1 MKIISPI
8 AALIIANIIWGAAP
22 PIFKFAL
29 ENIPPFTLAFIRFF
43 FASFLF
49 IPFIGPV
56 WKKMTMREFLLIC
69 LGSLFGVTLN
79 ISAFFLGLQKT
90 VSINAP
96 IIASAGPVFLFFL
109 SVFFLKEKAHTK
121 IFIGMLI
128 SLIGILFIVLSPI
141 FLDGKHL
148 VLGEI
153 EGNLLFVLATL
164 GSVISTVIYKSILE
178 RINAFQVALMS
189 FLISSLT
196 FAPGMVWELKQWSF
210 FELNMQGWIGIL
222 FGVFLCSALAYYLY
236 YYGLSKLLSQE
247 IGLFTYIDPVVAV
260 LIAAPLLAEYPTI
273 YFFIGSLLV
282 FGGIYIAEKRIH
294 YHPIHRLKRV

>member
-1 MKIISPI
+1 MNPI
-8 AALIIANIIWGAAP
+8 LALTIANIIWGAAP
-22 PIFKFAL
+22 PIFKFSL

-43 FASFLF
+43 FASLLF
-49 IPFIGPV
+49 IPFIAPV
-56 WKKMTMREFLLIC
+56 WKSMTKKEFLLIC
-69 LGSLFGVTLN
+69 LGSLFGITLN

-96 IIASAGPVFLFFL
+96 IIASSGPVFLFFL
-109 SVFFLKEKAHTK
+109 SVLFLKEKANIK
-121 IFIGMLI
+121 VFIGMLI
-128 SLIGILFIVLSPI
+128 SFIGVLFIILSPI

-153 EGNLLFVLATL
+153 EGNLLFVLATM
-164 GSVISTVIYKSILE
+164 GSVISTVIYKSVLE
-178 RINAFQVALMS
+178 KINALQIAFLS
-189 FLISSLT
+189 FIISSLT
-196 FAPGMVWELKQWSF
+196 FAPAMVWELKQWSF
-210 FELNMQGWIGIL
+210 SELNIQGWTGIV
-222 FGVFLCSALAYYLY
+222 FGVFFSSALAYYLY

-260 LIAAPLLAEYPTI
+260 LIAIPLLAEYPTI

-294 YHPIHRLKRV
+294 YHRVYGFKK